1 MAEATSTPILRTL
14 GRCLWSPRGSSSK
27 HLGQSHPSVPV
38 TANSRT
44 VRNHSFSSLAAV
56 QRTFKKLPVPSE
68 ARPRTLHRCWKDGLQ
83 FTFALFTATAPV
95 VRSDLAAW
103 PGRTVGAGHPPRQ
116 LLAFPP
122 FVSDSCYP
130 NLKPVRQHRAL
141 GVLRC
146 AAASLLLRT
155 GPREGSV
162 LALLP
167 DNTESTPR
175 PDLAR
180 VTETGLSS
188 RCSS

>member
-122 FVSDSCYP
+122 FVSGSLPQLETCP
-130 NLKPVRQHRAL
+130 SAPCVGCAEVRSGL
-141 GVLRC
+141 
-146 AAASLLLRT
+146 
-155 GPREGSV
+155 P
-162 LALLP
+162 LAL
-167 DNTESTPR
+167 DRTPGR
-175 PDLAR
+175 L
-180 VTETGLSS
+180 
-188 RCSS
+188 CSSLAP